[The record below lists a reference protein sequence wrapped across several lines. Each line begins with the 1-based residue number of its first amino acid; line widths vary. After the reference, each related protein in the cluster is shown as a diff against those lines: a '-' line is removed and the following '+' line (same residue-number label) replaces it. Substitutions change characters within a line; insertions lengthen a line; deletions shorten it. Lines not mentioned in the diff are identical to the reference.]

1 MVRVG
6 KDEMGFIGH
15 LFENWEETMI
25 WSCLQGVMGEA
36 WADSL
41 PDARSAQIVT
51 GDFCF
56 LAGEPDGELVG
67 NIPAS
72 FPSRSILMASRDEGW
87 GELIEACYGDRC
99 VKFRRYA
106 LKKETGVVEREVWES
121 YVGRLPEEYVIRPI
135 DGGLY
140 RRILSEEWSHD
151 LCSQFRDEGHF
162 MQMGVGFVALWGEEI
177 AGGASSYTVY
187 REGIEI
193 EIDVKE
199 AHRRKGVARACAAQ
213 LILECLDRGIY
224 PSWDAANPESLHLAE
239 TLGYHFDGSYVTY
252 EVPICKETEERNM
265 GKADEEQDV

>member
-72 FPSRSILMASRDEGW
+72 FPSRSILMASRD
-87 GELIEACYGDRC
+87 
-99 VKFRRYA
+99 
-106 LKKETGVVEREVWES
+106 
-121 YVGRLPEEYVIRPI
+121 
-135 DGGLY
+135 
-140 RRILSEEWSHD
+140 
-151 LCSQFRDEGHF
+151 
-162 MQMGVGFVALWGEEI
+162 
-177 AGGASSYTVY
+177 
-187 REGIEI
+187 
-193 EIDVKE
+193 
-199 AHRRKGVARACAAQ
+199 
-213 LILECLDRGIY
+213 
-224 PSWDAANPESLHLAE
+224 
-239 TLGYHFDGSYVTY
+239 
-252 EVPICKETEERNM
+252 
-265 GKADEEQDV
+265 

>member
-106 LKKETGVVEREVWES
+106 LKKEKGVFERDVLES

-135 DGGLY
+135 DGGAVSAY
-140 RRILSEEWSHD
+140 
-151 LCSQFRDEGHF
+151 
-162 MQMGVGFVALWGEEI
+162 FV
-177 AGGASSYTVY
+177 
-187 REGIEI
+187 
-193 EIDVKE
+193 
-199 AHRRKGVARACAAQ
+199 
-213 LILECLDRGIY
+213 
-224 PSWDAANPESLHLAE
+224 
-239 TLGYHFDGSYVTY
+239 
-252 EVPICKETEERNM
+252 
-265 GKADEEQDV
+265 

>member
-1 MVRVG
+1 MVRVEKG
-6 KDEMGFIGH
+6 EMGYIGH

-56 LAGEPDGELVG
+56 LAEEPDGELVG

-72 FPSRSILMASRDEGW
+72 FSSRSILMASRDEGW

-106 LKKETGVVEREVWES
+106 LKKEKGVFEREILES
-121 YVGRLPEEYVIRPI
+121 YVGRLPEGYVIRPI

-199 AHRRKGVARACAAQ
+199 AHRRKG
-213 LILECLDRGIY
+213 
-224 PSWDAANPESLHLAE
+224 
-239 TLGYHFDGSYVTY
+239 
-252 EVPICKETEERNM
+252 
-265 GKADEEQDV
+265 